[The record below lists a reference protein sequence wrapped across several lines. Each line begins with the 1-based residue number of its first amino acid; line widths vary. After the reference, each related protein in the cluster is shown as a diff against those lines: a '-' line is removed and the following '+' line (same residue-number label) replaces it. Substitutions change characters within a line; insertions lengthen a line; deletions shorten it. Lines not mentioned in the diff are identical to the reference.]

1 MSDDIDDM
9 RAQAVTAMWL
19 EEQIAVV
26 RREMH
31 TGRVSLKYCE
41 GCGDRID
48 EQRRQIL
55 PGVQLCVGCQ
65 EIAEHWE
72 QVRRITGGHRGG

>member
-1 MSDDIDDM
+1 MSDDIDDTT
-9 RAQAVTAMWL
+9 AQAVTAMWL
-19 EEQIAVV
+19 EERIAAV

-41 GCGDRID
+41 GCGNRID

-55 PGVQLCVGCQ
+55 SEVRLCVGCQ
-65 EIAEHWE
+65 EVAEHWE
-72 QVRRITGGHRGG
+72 QVRRIIGGRRG